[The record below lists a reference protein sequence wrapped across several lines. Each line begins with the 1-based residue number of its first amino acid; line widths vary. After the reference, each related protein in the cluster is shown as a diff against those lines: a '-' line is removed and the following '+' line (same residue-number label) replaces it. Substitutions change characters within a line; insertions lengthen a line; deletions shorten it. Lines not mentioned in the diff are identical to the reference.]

1 MRNAGCVT
9 APLSF
14 PEIDTHSKGE
24 KSFVGRRREGW
35 ATIIFDSK
43 FKKAGNA
50 LDSVDIFL
58 RLVLLSSLFKIRNN
72 EKFIGK
78 SGR

>member
-1 MRNAGCVT
+1 VIQQ
-9 APLSF
+9 LSF
-14 PEIDTHSKGE
+14 PEIDAHSKGE

-58 RLVLLSSLFKIRNN
+58 YERLEGKVLLVLL
-72 EKFIGK
+72 
-78 SGR
+78 